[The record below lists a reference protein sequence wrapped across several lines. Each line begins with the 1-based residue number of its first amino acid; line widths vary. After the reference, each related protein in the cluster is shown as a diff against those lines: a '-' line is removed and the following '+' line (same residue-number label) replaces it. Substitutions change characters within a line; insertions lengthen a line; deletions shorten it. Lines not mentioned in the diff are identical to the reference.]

1 MNAPYLKVTVHD
13 NDFTSYYWQVGEAIQ
28 NIFKYEGKYSTKED
42 LDIIKPLIARLWWTI
57 DNLDS
62 YYRWKDTLVEYKPM
76 EFEYFE
82 KSLDLDI
89 VEYTDIPSWNNAE
102 DIYIPLFES
111 DETILLN

>member
-28 NIFKYEGKYSTKED
+28 NIFKYEGKYPTKED

-62 YYRWKDTLVEYKPM
+62 YLFSYTSKEIDNSYIVSFKNGLKPISITNGDKLS
-76 EFEYFE
+76 E
-82 KSLDLDI
+82 I
-89 VEYTDIPSWNNAE
+89 R
-102 DIYIPLFES
+102 
-111 DETILLN
+111 LLSSGSKYAVNK